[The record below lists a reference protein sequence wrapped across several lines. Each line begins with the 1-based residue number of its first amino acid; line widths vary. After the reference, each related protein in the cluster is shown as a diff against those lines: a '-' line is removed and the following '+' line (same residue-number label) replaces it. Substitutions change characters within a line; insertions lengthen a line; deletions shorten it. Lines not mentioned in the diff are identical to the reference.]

1 MRFVRRAVELFI
13 AGENM
18 QTSHIAPRF
27 LRVALA
33 LFVLCAC
40 LASAGAQRP
49 QAEYRNP
56 VIAGDYPDPSVIRVG
71 EDYWA
76 TTTTGNWEP
85 EFPLMHSRDL
95 VNWVT
100 EGAVF
105 EKRPKWAARDFWAPE
120 ISQDRGRYFVY
131 YTARKKNGPLCV
143 AVATAARPNGP
154 YTDHG
159 PLVCQKDGSIDAAA
173 VTDESGAR
181 YLLWKED
188 GNSRK
193 QPTPIWAQKLSADGT
208 KLSGP
213 KKELLRNNV
222 AWEGGVVEG
231 PFILRR
237 GDWFYLFYSGN
248 SCCGRKC
255 NYALGVARSRK
266 LLGPWEKNP
275 GNPILAENEAWQCPG
290 HGSIVTDEAGRA
302 FLLYHAYRKSE
313 TAFYIGREALLDEVK
328 WGADNWPRINEGR
341 GPTGRARAPLGVAE
355 HEEDAGATIAD
366 EFNSQ
371 ALQPQWRWPQTNK
384 PLVRIE
390 TERGGRLILMPQEK
404 YAKDMLGA
412 VVTQPTTTDKY
423 VATTVVDL
431 NGMKQGALAGLSAYS
446 WNEDALGIVAGDGK
460 VSVFV
465 REKNKQR
472 MLATVSLATVSLTR
486 APSKESGNS
495 ARLLYLRLT
504 ATGGSQFRFAFGPDG
519 RNWQS
524 IGDEVNGSYL
534 EPVSIALTTGGV
546 SGASG
551 KFEWIR
557 LTPSR

>member
-1 MRFVRRAVELFI
+1 ME
-13 AGENM
+13 
-18 QTSHIAPRF
+18 TSHIARRS
-27 LRVALA
+27 LRVVLA
-33 LFVLCAC
+33 LFMLCAC
-40 LASAGAQRP
+40 LTSATAQKP
-49 QAEYRNP
+49 QAEYSNP

-85 EFPLMHSRDL
+85 EFTLMHSRDL
-95 VNWVT
+95 VNWQPS
-100 EGAVF
+100 GAVF
-105 EKRPKWAARDFWAPE
+105 EQRPEWAARDFWAPE

-143 AVATAARPNGP
+143 AVATAAQPNGP

-159 PLVCQKDGSIDAAA
+159 PLVCQDDGSIDAAA

-188 GNSRK
+188 GNSRDK
-193 QPTPIWAQKLSADGT
+193 PTPIWAQKLSDDGT

-213 KKELLRNNV
+213 KKELIRNDA

-248 SCCGRKC
+248 SCCGRRC

-275 GNPILAENEAWQCPG
+275 GNPILAENETWQCPG
-290 HGSIVTDEAGRA
+290 HGSIVTDEANRA

-328 WGADNWPRINEGR
+328 WGADNWPGINEGR
-341 GPTGRARAPLGVAE
+341 GPTGRAPAPLGVALNE
-355 HEEDAGATIAD
+355 KSAGSVAD

-371 ALQPQWRWPQTNK
+371 ALGPQWRWPQSNK
-384 PLVRIE
+384 PSVRIE

-412 VVTQPTTTDKY
+412 VVTQPTTADKY
-423 VATTVVDL
+423 VVTTAVDL
-431 NGMKQGALAGLSAYS
+431 NGMKQGAMAGLSAYA
-446 WNEDALGIVAGDGK
+446 WNEDALGIVAGDEK

-472 MLATVSLATVSLTR
+472 MLATIPLSTVRMPR
-486 APSKESGNS
+486 ASSDGSDKN
-495 ARLLYLRLT
+495 ARLLYLRMS
-504 ATGGSQFRFAFGPDG
+504 ATGGSQFRFAFGTDG
-519 RNWQS
+519 QNWKS
-524 IGDEVNGSYL
+524 IGDEINGSYL
-534 EPVSIALTTGGV
+534 EPVSIALTSGGV
-546 SGASG
+546 SGAAG

-557 LTPSR
+557 LTR

>member
-1 MRFVRRAVELFI
+1 
-13 AGENM
+13 M
-18 QTSHIAPRF
+18 QTSHIAASYP
-27 LRVALA
+27 RVALA
-33 LFVLCAC
+33 LFILCAS
-40 LASAGAQRP
+40 LASATAQKP
-49 QAEYRNP
+49 QAEYHNP
-56 VIAGDYPDPSVIRVG
+56 VIAGDYPDPSIIRVG

-76 TTTTGNWEP
+76 TTTTGDWEP
-85 EFPLMHSRDL
+85 EFTLMHSRDL
-95 VNWVT
+95 VNWVAS
-100 EGAVF
+100 GAVF
-105 EKRPKWAARDFWAPE
+105 EKRPEWAARDFWAPE

-143 AVATAARPNGP
+143 AVATAAKPNGP

-159 PLVCQKDGSIDAAA
+159 PLVCQEDGSIDAAA

-188 GNSRK
+188 GNSRDK
-193 QPTPIWAQKLSADGT
+193 PTLIWAQRLSEDGT

-213 KKELLRNNV
+213 KKELIRNDV

-248 SCCGRKC
+248 SCCGRRC

-266 LLGPWEKNP
+266 LLGPWEKHP
-275 GNPILAENEAWQCPG
+275 GNPILAENETWQCPG
-290 HGSIVTDEAGRA
+290 HGSIVTDEGGRA

-341 GPTGRARAPLGVAE
+341 GPTGRAPAPLGVALNE
-355 HEEDAGATIAD
+355 KSAGIIAD

-371 ALQPQWRWPQTNK
+371 TLGPQWRWPQSNK
-384 PLVRIE
+384 PFVRIE

-404 YAKDMLGA
+404 YARDMLGA
-412 VVTQPTTTDKY
+412 VVTRPTTADKY
-423 VATTVVDL
+423 VATTAVDL
-431 NGMKQGALAGLSAYS
+431 SGMKGGALAGLSAYA

-460 VSVFV
+460 ISVFV

-472 MLATVSLATVSLTR
+472 MLATVSLSTVQMPR
-486 APSKESGNS
+486 AQSNGSGDN
-495 ARLLYLRLT
+495 AGLLYLRMS
-504 ATGGSQFRFAFGPDG
+504 ATGGSRFRFAFGTDG
-519 RNWQS
+519 RNWKS

-546 SGASG
+546 SGAAG
-551 KFEWIR
+551 KFEWLR